1 MACSCVPSELDPLVK
16 KCMRKSNGFMFDCDP
31 KECSPMCNAEPIFPF
46 KQLNPAGIPIMN
58 APLETDTGSA
68 IRTVSDDEPFS
79 KLGSP
84 FAEGLSKPK
93 RQFLSDVLLMG
104 EKIKPGS
111 FLMQDYL
118 KLLVILV
125 VLFVISTVIVFA

>member
-16 KCMRKSNGFMFDCDP
+16 KCMRRSNGFMFECDP
-31 KECSPMCNAEPIFPF
+31 SECRPMCNAEPVLPF
-46 KQLNPAGIPIMN
+46 RQLNPAGLPIMN
-58 APLETDTGSA
+58 AVVETDTGSV
-68 IRTVSDDEPFS
+68 IRTVSDDEPLSTF
-79 KLGSP
+79 GAP
-84 FAEGLSKPK
+84 FAESLKKPR

-118 KLLVILV
+118 KLLLILV
-125 VLFVISTVIVFA
+125 VLFVISTVIMFA